1 MAKSGDGERAPT
13 SGDAPTSSA
22 AVRPKLPPP
31 PEVGPGDAPRERT
44 VVTRAP
50 PRATGPS
57 DPKELLPTL
66 RMPPA
71 EARAV
76 RREAEDLAARL
87 GIGGGAKRGAK
98 PDAGANGSASG
109 SGSASQSAGASGS
122 ASASP
127 SVPASVEAP
136 SEAPE
141 LREASPVVTSD
152 VAKQADE
159 VTRRSAP
166 PIDPRELVPTM
177 QLPAVAPLPEHRE
190 RSAHPQ
196 ARRPPLPLPSVL
208 RSGPRTMAGQRM
220 PPPADTT
227 ATPSERSAPRFGTPE
242 PMPVIDTAT
251 LVADVAEQLYEAEAA
266 EEAARVAE
274 AAAARAAEAAT
285 SDPDD
290 RDAPAILEQVHP
302 APKPAIP
309 RIPTMVAEP
318 IDDAIASDDPP
329 RKLGWIAAV
338 AAAFVATIG
347 LASYGWSSDAKE
359 VEPAA
364 RTEAALSSSA
374 SNEPSRAAL
383 PTKPP
388 TTAPALAMAP
398 TPPPVPA
405 VDPPPI
411 DPIDPIDPPVVEPV
425 APAPAVATP
434 LSEAVPPPPTP
445 ALEIEDDEAPVA
457 APASTPAPA
466 PAAAPKKPSP
476 PPKHSKSSK
485 RASKSAPKK
494 SPSSPPPPAAAKQA
508 SSAPA
513 ASTTGK
519 QDAASLLKEAEAAYG
534 KGSWGSALR
543 SAQKSNGMRSD
554 ARALKIIALAACRL
568 GKQSTAQN
576 AFDRLPLGMRKS
588 VRTTCRDV
596 GIRLQL

>member
-1 MAKSGDGERAPT
+1 MASSGDGDRAPT

-31 PEVGPGDAPRERT
+31 PEVGPSEPPRERT

-50 PRATGPS
+50 ARASGPA

-66 RMPPA
+66 RMPPV

-76 RREAEDLAARL
+76 RREADDLAARL
-87 GIGGGAKRGAK
+87 GIGGGAKRAAK
-98 PDAGANGSASG
+98 PDATDESATTST
-109 SGSASQSAGASGS
+109 AS
-122 ASASP
+122 
-127 SVPASVEAP
+127 
-136 SEAPE
+136 SE
-141 LREASPVVTSD
+141 PVVSTEVVRQS
-152 VAKQADE
+152 DE
-159 VTRRSAP
+159 VTKRSAP

-208 RSGPRTMAGQRM
+208 RSGPRTLAGPRM
-220 PPPADTT
+220 PPPAETT
-227 ATPSERSAPRFGTPE
+227 ATSSERSGPRPGMPE

-266 EEAARVAE
+266 EEAARVAA

-285 SDPDD
+285 SDPAD
-290 RDAPAILEQVHP
+290 RDAPAILEPVHV
-302 APKPAIP
+302 APTPAIP

-318 IDDAIASDDPP
+318 IEDEIANDEPP
-329 RKLGWIAAV
+329 RKLGWIAAI
-338 AAAFVATIG
+338 AAVVVATIG
-347 LASYGWSSDAKE
+347 LASYRWSSDAQE

-364 RTEAALSSSA
+364 RTEAALSS
-374 SNEPSRAAL
+374 PAADEQTHATAM

-388 TTAPALAMAP
+388 APALALAP

-411 DPIDPIDPPVVEPV
+411 DPIDPIVPPPVE
-425 APAPAVATP
+425 PAPIAPVATP
-434 LSEAVPPPPTP
+434 LSEAVPPPP
-445 ALEIEDDEAPVA
+445 ALAVEDDEAPPEPVA
-457 APASTPAPA
+457 AAPA
-466 PAAAPKKPSP
+466 PAVKKATA
-476 PPKHSKSSK
+476 PPKHAKSSK
-485 RASKSAPKK
+485 HASKSAKK
-494 SPSSPPPPAAAKQA
+494 DPTPAPPPAPAKQA

-513 ASTTGK
+513 ASTAGK
-519 QDAASLLKEAEAAYG
+519 QDAAALLKEAEAAYG
-534 KGSWGSALR
+534 KGSWGTALR
-543 SAQKSNGMRSD
+543 NAQKSNGMRSD
-554 ARALKIIALAACRL
+554 ARALKIIALSACRL
-568 GKQSTAQN
+568 GKESTAQN

-596 GIRLQL
+596 GIRLRI